1 MTSIPR
7 RSYADTPPDFHLIS
21 QNSENNDEEQGG
33 SEYGGGL
40 ILTKGITNCNF
51 ASLRLDF
58 PCSTTLRHKSANEQ
72 SKYTKK
78 PIPGL
83 HWLLMS

>member
-21 QNSENNDEEQGG
+21 QNSENNDEEPGG

-40 ILTKGITNCNF
+40 ILTKGISNCNL
-51 ASLRLDF
+51 AS
-58 PCSTTLRHKSANEQ
+58 
-72 SKYTKK
+72 
-78 PIPGL
+78 
-83 HWLLMS
+83 